1 MTNAQASPSE
11 PHKISTRVTGCVY
24 SVDEAPQLGVRQTP
38 IAVNLTYR
46 RTNPFEITADFP
58 NSAGDVA
65 VTWCIG
71 RETLSAGLTATAEM
85 SYEADRLVSDIQIGT
100 HALRWHDW
108 TLLTLSSPSGTA
120 EIGLPTYELIQFVTR
135 TEDIVP
141 AGTEAEL
148 ITDAHLAE
156 LFEV

>member
-1 MTNAQASPSE
+1 M
-11 PHKISTRVTGCVY
+11 
-24 SVDEAPQLGVRQTP
+24 
-38 IAVNLTYR
+38 NLTYR

-58 NSAGDVA
+58 NSAGDFA

-120 EIGLPTYELIQFVTR
+120 EIGLPTYELIQFVAR